1 MRQPWHNKRRN
12 GTSNGYAKTPNDI
25 NNNKN
30 SGILEAEA
38 EVTWVEARS
47 TDEDEVHGLHM
58 VTILTTLVHRT
69 THTAVKTYDLKWVP
83 HQQW

>member
-1 MRQPWHNKRRN
+1 MQQPWHNKRRN
-12 GTSNGYAKTPNDI
+12 GPSNGYAKTPNDT
-25 NNNKN
+25 NNNKI

-38 EVTWVEARS
+38 EATWVEVRS

-58 VTILTTLVHRT
+58 VAILTTLVHHT
-69 THTAVKTYDLKWVP
+69 THTAVKTYGLKWVP